1 MSAPIA
7 KSQMAFELPKLSYI
21 DTSWE
26 EPAVNPAADTV
37 RAGGIVAWI
46 AARASD
52 VRTWRAKSQS
62 RAELA
67 QLTDRELADVG
78 LNRGDL
84 DRMFDDRFNWDLR
97 ERAPL
102 SF

>member
-1 MSAPIA
+1 MIFALTNAISDLAG
-7 KSQMAFELPKLSYI
+7 KLG
-21 DTSWE
+21 E
-26 EPAVNPAADTV
+26 
-37 RAGGIVAWI
+37 
-46 AARASD
+46 
-52 VRTWRAKSQS
+52 WRRQQQAY
-62 RAELA
+62 AELSA
-67 QLTDRELADVG
+67 LDDRTLADIG